1 MDDMRVGALFR
12 AVRIRRGWRQED
24 VAHVAGLSRALVSVI
39 ERGHLDRA
47 ALGTLRSVA
56 RALDIRIDVLPR
68 WRGGEAERLLNAGH
82 SAMHEQLARVF
93 EQLPAWCSAPEVS
106 FSIYGERGVIDIVAW
121 HAGERALLVIEL
133 KTALV
138 DVQDLIG
145 SMDRKKR
152 LAAQVVRDRGWVPKT
167 VSVWVIVAGSSTN
180 RRHVNAHRAVLRSAF
195 PTDGHTMRRWLGHPD
210 GAVAGLSLWSNA
222 TGGDVMRRPEGR
234 QRVRRP
240 VRRPNATGTGV

>member
-1 MDDMRVGALFR
+1 VR
-12 AVRIRRGWRQED
+12 AVRIRRRWRQQD
-24 VAHVAGLSRALVSVI
+24 LADNARVSRGAISRI
-39 ERGHLDRA
+39 ERGHVEGVTVAMLDRLA
-47 ALGTLRSVA
+47 IALE
-56 RALDIRIDVLPR
+56 IVLKVELLWHGADR
-68 WRGGEAERLLNAGH
+68 DRLLNARH
-82 SAMHEQLARVF
+82 SAMHELVARMLAMQPGWIAV
-93 EQLPAWCSAPEVS
+93 PEVS
-106 FSIYGERGVIDIVAW
+106 FSIYGERGVVDIVAW